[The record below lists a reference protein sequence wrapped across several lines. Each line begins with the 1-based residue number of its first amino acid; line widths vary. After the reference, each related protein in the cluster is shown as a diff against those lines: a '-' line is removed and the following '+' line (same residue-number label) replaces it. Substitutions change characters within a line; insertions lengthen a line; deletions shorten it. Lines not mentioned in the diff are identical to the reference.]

1 MTAPKQGFPFTQSY
15 WTLNQEFEQSEAL
28 SSEHKSDVV
37 IVGGGYAGLSAAFTL
52 IETQPDLTV
61 TLIEAHHVGFGAS
74 GRNGGHI
81 LNVPPHAWW
90 LGNLNN
96 KQIRDNAHLYC
107 AIAAEQAGKI
117 FTALDEA
124 GIDVERAPELVGTI
138 ARTRVQEAFAKL
150 LYDKFSKIGL
160 EFEYSTGDEALQRTF
175 DFPGNRVRANLHMPT
190 TNMHPF
196 KLAQG
201 MRTLLLS
208 RGVTIFENSP
218 VTDIK
223 STATGVTVSTANGLV
238 QAQKAVLSTNAYRA
252 RDMLTLDAPYP
263 KAGMLHT
270 YMIATEQLPD
280 DVERRISPANEGI
293 GDASPIFYY
302 GRIHDRR
309 LLFGGSDR
317 RSKNTEADDRHQA
330 SYEKVYGELLRR
342 FPYLTDTELY
352 AAWGGAIQQTMF
364 ETPVTKRAAED
375 SNIILNTA
383 FGGNGGVNQSIL
395 SGRLVTALVLE
406 KNDDRDATRL
416 MAELEHTQLP
426 LRVIPGTILSF
437 VTNFARTF
445 LT

>member
-1 MTAPKQGFPFTQSY
+1 MAAPKQDFPFTQSH
-15 WTLNQEFEQSEAL
+15 WMLNQEYEKSEAL
-28 SSEHKSDVV
+28 SGEHKSDVV
-37 IVGGGYAGLSAAFTL
+37 IVGGGYAGLSTAFTL

-90 LGNLNN
+90 LGNLSN
-96 KQIRDNAHLYC
+96 KQIRDNVHLYC
-107 AIAAEQAGKI
+107 AIAGEQAGKI
-117 FTALDEA
+117 FAALDEA
-124 GIDVERAPELVGTI
+124 GIDVERVPELVGTI
-138 ARTRVQEAFAKL
+138 ARTRAQEAIARF
-150 LYDKFSKIGL
+150 LYDQALNVGI
-160 EFEYSTGDEALQRTF
+160 EVEYSTGDEARRRTF
-175 DFPGNRVRANLHMPT
+175 DFPGNRVLANLHMPT
-190 TNMHPF
+190 MTMHPF

-208 RGVTIFENSP
+208 RGVTIFEDSP

-223 STATGVTVSTANGLV
+223 SRATGVTVSTANGLV
-238 QAQKAVLSTNAYRA
+238 QAEKAVLSTNAYSA
-252 RDMLTLDAPYP
+252 RDTLTLDAPHP
-263 KAGMLHT
+263 KAGLRHT

-280 DVERRISPANEGI
+280 DVERRISPSNEGI
-293 GDASPIFYY
+293 GDASPFFYY

-317 RSKNTEADDRHQA
+317 RSTNTEADDRHLA
-330 SYEKVYGELLRR
+330 SYEKVYAELLRR
-342 FPYLTDTELY
+342 FPYLTDAELY
-352 AAWGGAIQQTMF
+352 AAWGGAIQQTTF
-364 ETPVTKRAAED
+364 ETPITRRAAEH

-395 SGRLVTALVLE
+395 SGRLATGLVLE

-426 LRVIPGTILSF
+426 LRVIAGTVRS
-437 VTNFARTF
+437 VATNLARTF
-445 LT
+445 LA